1 MKYLVIIAVLVGVLL
16 LFLLIRWLVVPRRSG
31 QIQSVAILRR
41 THLSIPETRLK
52 VIVERAL
59 GPDREV
65 VFIPIQPRDD
75 GAELHGFVVDGEAYG
90 VICVPRPYIGPE
102 MHAEI
107 RSTVRD
113 TDVADALTTHGA
125 WISVDYMRGTADEPR
140 IYATIGRLIAELLD
154 DEAMLLLDVAHNR
167 FATIDEQTREH
178 LRGPAP
184 MGMFGTQEYVFAA
197 HEDDQAIARAVDEA
211 RGRWDEFVIA
221 WEKRTPDQHF
231 AVKLAFEDGK
241 RVEHM
246 WVTVEDV
253 SSSRVTGVLDNDPTQ
268 VRNIKIGARVDRD
281 AAEVEDWLIVEED
294 GTMTGGFSAK
304 ALVGRGM

>member
-1 MKYLVIIAVLVGVLL
+1 MKYLVIVGVLVGVLL
-16 LFLLIRWLVVPRRSG
+16 LFLLIRRLALSRRSG
-31 QIQSVAILRR
+31 GHHSIAILRR
-41 THLSIPETRLK
+41 TPLSLSESRLK
-52 VIVERAL
+52 TVVQRAI

-65 VFIPIQPRDD
+65 EFFPMPTRED

-90 VICVPRPYIGPE
+90 LICVPRPYVGPE
-102 MHAEI
+102 MHDEI
-107 RSTVRD
+107 RSGVASE
-113 TDVADALTTHGA
+113 VIADAFISHGA
-125 WISVDYMRGTADEPR
+125 WVSVDYVRGTADEPR

-154 DEAMLLLDVAHNR
+154 DEAMLLLDVGHNR
-167 FATIDEQTREH
+167 CATIDEQTREH

-184 MGMFGTQEYVFAA
+184 MGMFGTQEYVFGA
-197 HEDDQAIARAVDEA
+197 HEDDQAIARAVEEA

-231 AVKLAFEDGK
+231 AVKLAFVDGK

-268 VRNIKIGARVDRD
+268 VRNITIGARVERD
-281 AAEVEDWLIVEED
+281 ATEIEDWLIVERD
-294 GTMTGGFSAK
+294 GTMRGGFSAK